1 MNRLLLSSLVGASL
15 AAAALAAPAGAQYAP
30 SGSYQQSCTN
40 IRVRGNQLIANC
52 TAANGSRVRS
62 TIDINSCRGGD
73 IANSNGQLVCNGG
86 SSYGNGNG
94 RRRHRQHRDN
104 GYGNGGY
111 NNGNGNGYG
120 NNGNGDR
127 DRGDRNNGYNNGN
140 GYGYGNGYAPSG
152 SYQQSCR
159 NIRMSGGTLT
169 ASCPTGNGTY
179 ATTSINPRSCRGMDI
194 ANRNG
199 QLVCQ

>member
-15 AAAALAAPAGAQYAP
+15 AAASLAAPASAQYVP
-30 SGSYQQSCTN
+30 PGSYQQSCTN
-40 IRVRGNQLIANC
+40 IRVRGNELIASC
-52 TAANGSRVRS
+52 TNANGARVRS
-62 TIDINSCRGGD
+62 TIALNSCRGGD

-86 SSYGNGNG
+86 SSYGNG
-94 RRRHRQHRDN
+94 RRRHRHRHRDN

-111 NNGNGNGYG
+111 DNGNGYG
-120 NNGNGDR
+120 YGRGNN
-127 DRGDRNNGYNNGN
+127 
-140 GYGYGNGYAPSG
+140 GYGNGYAPSG

-159 NIRMSGGTLT
+159 NIQMSGGTLT
-169 ASCPTGNGTY
+169 ASCPTGNGSY
-179 ATTSINPRSCRGMDI
+179 ITTSINPRSCRGADI

>member
-15 AAAALAAPAGAQYAP
+15 AAASLAAPASAQYAP

-40 IRVRGNQLIANC
+40 IRVRGNELTASC
-52 TAANGSRVRS
+52 TSASGARVRS
-62 TIDINSCRGGD
+62 TIALNSCRGGD

-86 SSYGNGNG
+86 NGNG
-94 RRRHRQHRDN
+94 RWRNRHRDN

-111 NNGNGNGYG
+111 NNGNGYG
-120 NNGNGDR
+120 
-127 DRGDRNNGYNNGN
+127 NNGYNNGN
-140 GYGYGNGYAPSG
+140 GYGYGNGNGYAPGG

-169 ASCPTGNGTY
+169 ASCPTGNGNWV
-179 ATTSINPRSCRGMDI
+179 TTSINPRSCRGADI

>member
-1 MNRLLLSSLVGASL
+1 MNRILLSSLVGASL
-15 AAAALAAPAGAQYAP
+15 AAVSLAAPASAQYAP

-40 IRVRGNQLIANC
+40 IRVRGNELTARC
-52 TAANGSRVRS
+52 TASNGTRVRS
-62 TIDINSCRGGD
+62 MIALNSCRGGD

-86 SSYGNGNG
+86 SSYGNG
-94 RRRHRQHRDN
+94 RWRHRHRDN

-111 NNGNGNGYG
+111 NNGNGYGYGRG
-120 NNGNGDR
+120 NNGN
-127 DRGDRNNGYNNGN
+127 N

-159 NIRMSGGTLT
+159 NIQMSGGTLT
-169 ASCPTGNGTY
+169 ASCPTGNGSYT
-179 ATTSINPRSCRGMDI
+179 TTSINPRSCRGADI

>member
-15 AAAALAAPAGAQYAP
+15 AAVSLAAPASAQYAP

-40 IRVRGNQLIANC
+40 IRVRGNELTASC
-52 TAANGSRVRS
+52 TSANGTRVRS
-62 TIDINSCRGGD
+62 SIAVNSCRGGD

-86 SSYGNGNG
+86 SSYGNGYGNGNG
-94 RRRHRQHRDN
+94 RRHRHRDN

-111 NNGNGNGYG
+111 NNGNGYGYG
-120 NNGNGDR
+120 RGNG
-127 DRGDRNNGYNNGN
+127 NNGYNNGN
-140 GYGYGNGYAPSG
+140 GYGNGYAPSG

-169 ASCPTGNGTY
+169 ASCPTGNGNYT
-179 ATTSINPRSCRGMDI
+179 TTSINPRSCRGADI

>member
-15 AAAALAAPAGAQYAP
+15 AAASLAAPASAQYAP

-40 IRVRGNQLIANC
+40 IRVRGNELIANC

-86 SSYGNGNG
+86 SSYGNGYGNG
-94 RRRHRQHRDN
+94 RHRHRHRDN
-104 GYGNGGY
+104 SYGNGGY
-111 NNGNGNGYG
+111 NNGNGYGYG
-120 NNGNGDR
+120 RGNG
-127 DRGDRNNGYNNGN
+127 NNGYNNGN
-140 GYGYGNGYAPSG
+140 GYGNGNGYAPSG
-152 SYQQSCR
+152 SSQQSCR

-169 ASCPTGNGTY
+169 ASCPTGNGSY
-179 ATTSINPRSCRGMDI
+179 QTTSINPRSCRGGDI